1 MSVKKE
7 RIESIIK
14 KELAPIIIRLND
26 PSLKFVSVTDVTV
39 TNDLSFAYIYVS
51 FLDEKDKEKGIIA
64 LTKAKGMLRTE
75 ISKTLSTRRSPEL
88 IIKLDESIEQGNKI
102 ENILSEIKKEETE

>member
-26 PSLKFVSVTDVTV
+26 PV

-88 IIKLDESIEQGNKI
+88 IIKLDESIEQGNII